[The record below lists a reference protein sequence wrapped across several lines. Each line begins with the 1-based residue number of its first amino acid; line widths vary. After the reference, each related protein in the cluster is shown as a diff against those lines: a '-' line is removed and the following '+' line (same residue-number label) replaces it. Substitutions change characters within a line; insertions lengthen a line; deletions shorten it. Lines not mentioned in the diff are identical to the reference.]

1 MNKIYFIPYYIIL
14 KMYNDE
20 KLRKEWIERNLERT
34 VLNNYKNN
42 VYKTI
47 IYIVPINEIYQYEN
61 LDMKKYTIELEND
74 IENPQKNA

>member
-1 MNKIYFIPYYIIL
+1 
-14 KMYNDE
+14 MYNDE